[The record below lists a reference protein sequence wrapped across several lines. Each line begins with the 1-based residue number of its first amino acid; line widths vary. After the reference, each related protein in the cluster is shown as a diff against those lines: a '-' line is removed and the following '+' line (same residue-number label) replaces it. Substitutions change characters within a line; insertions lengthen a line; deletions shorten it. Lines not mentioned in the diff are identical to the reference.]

1 MGLVVVSGCPRS
13 GTSLMMDCLRE
24 IYGEEN
30 IIGQKFPSKV
40 REEKRKEH
48 LSNLPKCEQ
57 EYQAYFEQLMREK
70 GKIQDEDSN
79 NEDMNPNGFW
89 EDGRF
94 SVRGLSYR
102 NTTSDII
109 EDIRHNTRVAKIVS
123 QGLAK
128 TDPGYIED
136 VIMMVRHP
144 RAVAKSQERLRHE
157 KFKTLQNKIFNV
169 DDEVIHSPEMFIRV
183 SFAAAKWFIK
193 HKIEPLIVDYDDL
206 ISNPEDTL
214 WNVCLFLKQH
224 EGLEK
229 AVKVV
234 NPKLRRSIPKNI
246 DNILWEESEI
256 VYALFKE
263 YKFEELIEYMSDP
276 KRIIN
281 RKSKNWYCARI
292 ENMVN
297 EDHCINCKNSK
308 EFRCSLKEWAEKS
321 DIPWRERPCAFEVA
335 YDIDSEHIT
344 IAQSIENN
352 FWEEKEDVPN
362 RQSQSSRRISESS
375 SIRQIWNPSRLQ
387 RRT

>member
-224 EGLEK
+224 EGI
-229 AVKVV
+229 AI
-234 NPKLRRSIPKNI
+234 N
-246 DNILWEESEI
+246 
-256 VYALFKE
+256 F
-263 YKFEELIEYMSDP
+263 MS
-276 KRIIN
+276 R
-281 RKSKNWYCARI
+281 YL
-292 ENMVN
+292 
-297 EDHCINCKNSK
+297 
-308 EFRCSLKEWAEKS
+308 SL
-321 DIPWRERPCAFEVA
+321 
-335 YDIDSEHIT
+335 Y
-344 IAQSIENN
+344 
-352 FWEEKEDVPN
+352 
-362 RQSQSSRRISESS
+362 
-375 SIRQIWNPSRLQ
+375 
-387 RRT
+387 